1 MLATYCVFYLMSTW
15 ILSYA
20 IGKIDNGYLGI
31 PYSEFLVLQLIAV
44 LFFAAMIPVSG
55 ALADRFGRRPVLI
68 VVTTAIIAFGL
79 SFGTF
84 LDPAAMGTGV
94 NANWALML
102 LFLSIGM
109 ALMGLTFGPMSAIL
123 PELFPTNVRYTGS
136 GISYN
141 LSSIFGAALT
151 PFAAVW
157 LTRDFG
163 VGYVGYYL
171 SALACLTL
179 LSLLITRE
187 TRHLDLDTLEDRV
200 AAIAIESTS
209 P

>member
-20 IGKIDNGYLGI
+20 IGKTDNGYLGI
-31 PYSEFLVLQLIAV
+31 PYREFLELQLIAV
-44 LFFAAMIPVSG
+44 LFFAGTVPVSG

-68 VVTTAIIAFGL
+68 VITLAIILFGL
-79 SFGTF
+79 SFGAF
-84 LDPAAMGTGV
+84 LNPVTMGTGSG
-94 NANWALML
+94 ANFGLML

-151 PFAAVW
+151 PFVAVW

-163 VGYVGYYL
+163 VAYVGYYL

-179 LSLLITRE
+179 LALLLTRE
-187 TRHLDLDTLEDRV
+187 TRHLDLETLEDQT
-200 AAIAIESTS
+200 ATIAVETTS

>member
-1 MLATYCVFYLMSTW
+1 MSTW

-20 IGKIDNGYLGI
+20 IGKIENGYLGI
-31 PYSEFLVLQLIAV
+31 PYREFLELQLIAV
-44 LFFAAMIPVSG
+44 LFFAGMVPVSG

-68 VVTTAIIAFGL
+68 IITLAIISFGL

-84 LDPAAMGTGV
+84 LDPATMGTGSG
-94 NANWALML
+94 ANFSLML

-136 GISYN
+136 GVSYN

-157 LTRDFG
+157 LTRDYG
-163 VGYVGYYL
+163 VAYVGYYL

-179 LSLLITRE
+179 LALILTRE
-187 TRHLDLDTLEDRV
+187 TRHVDLETLEDQV
-200 AAIAIESTS
+200 ATIAVETTS

>member
-1 MLATYCVFYLMSTW
+1 
-15 ILSYA
+15 
-20 IGKIDNGYLGI
+20 
-31 PYSEFLVLQLIAV
+31 V
-44 LFFAAMIPVSG
+44 LFFAAMVPVSG
-55 ALADRFGRRPVLI
+55 ALADRFGRRPVLMVI
-68 VVTTAIIAFGL
+68 TFAIIVFGL
-79 SFGTF
+79 SFGHF
-84 LDPAAMGTGV
+84 LDPVTMGTGSNV
-94 NANWALML
+94 NSGLML

-157 LTRDFG
+157 LTRELG

-179 LSLLITRE
+179 LSLLVTRE
-187 TRHLDLDTLEDRV
+187 TRHLDLETLEDLASTV
-200 AAIAIESTS
+200 AIETTS

>member
-1 MLATYCVFYLMSTW
+1 MLATYCIFYLMSTW

-31 PYSEFLVLQLIAV
+31 PYREFLELQLIAV
-44 LFFAAMIPVSG
+44 LFFAGMIPISG
-55 ALADRFGRRPVLI
+55 TLADRFGRRPVLI
-68 VVTTAIIAFGL
+68 VITMAIILFGL
-79 SFGTF
+79 SFGHF
-84 LDPAAMGTGV
+84 LNPETMGTGS
-94 NANWALML
+94 NANLGLML
-102 LFLSIGM
+102 VFLSTGM

-136 GISYN
+136 GVSYN

-179 LSLLITRE
+179 LSLILTRE
-187 TRHLDLDTLEDRV
+187 TRHLDLDTLENQSAT
-200 AAIAIESTS
+200 AAIEITS